1 MNDRDAVRTSELCQN
16 DSFNLPLL
24 PVPCIFF
31 LPPLTSPLS
40 LCPSS
45 LPHLASIL
53 LPFSLVLLFLPPIHL
68 SLSLSRSVPPSPL
81 LSTSCSAGISAEAP
95 VRLSGDQD
103 GGSDITAPSTDCQPS
118 AVAMATSATACR
130 AEAGDETPAGG
141 GREEAGECVR
151 ILFFCCCFLSNVF
164 HVSDVAR
171 ACLCSPPSV
180 VASKRTGTLGVH
192 WYSRMTETSKGDCD
206 THMHITHTW

>member
-1 MNDRDAVRTSELCQN
+1 MNDREQASCARITVSTL
-16 DSFNLPLL
+16 
-24 PVPCIFF
+24 PCIFLSPASDFPSFSVSF
-31 LPPLTSPLS
+31 LSP
-40 LCPSS
+40 
-45 LPHLASIL
+45 PHLASIL
-53 LPFSLVLLFLPPIHL
+53 LPFSLVLLLFLPPIH
-68 SLSLSRSVPPSPL
+68 SPFSPSISLSRSVPPSPL

-130 AEAGDETPAGG
+130 AEAGDETPAEG

-151 ILFFCCCFLSNVF
+151 ILFFFWFSFQFF
-164 HVSDVAR
+164 HVSDVSR
-171 ACLCSPPSV
+171 ACLCSLLFA

-206 THMHITHTW
+206 THMHITHT